1 MTLPVHV
8 IRSARRRRTI
18 SARLVGG
25 RLEVRVPAGL
35 DPAEE
40 QRLVEGMRRRMERR
54 SVRAGLEEDNVALRR
69 RADELDRRYFAG
81 KARAACVEYVP
92 NQEHRFGS
100 CSVATRRIRL
110 SHRLASVPGWVRD
123 YVLVHE
129 LAHLLEPGHSAA
141 FWRLVGRYPLTER
154 ARGYLMAL
162 GLEPAAPPE
171 TPPEGA
177 PPAGIPAAPGPLGA
191 PDTP

>member
-1 MTLPVHV
+1 M
-8 IRSARRRRTI
+8 
-18 SARLVGG
+18 
-25 RLEVRVPAGL
+25 RVPAGL

-54 SVRAGLEEDNVALRR
+54 TVRAGLEEDGVALRR

-81 KARAACVEYVP
+81 KARAASVEYVP

-100 CSVATRRIRL
+100 CSVATRRIRI
-110 SHRLASVPGWVRD
+110 SHRLAGVPGWVRD

-162 GLEPAAPPE
+162 GLEPAEPPE
-171 TPPEGA
+171 IALESAPAPE
-177 PPAGIPAAPGPLGA
+177 ILAAPAPLGS
-191 PDTP
+191 PPTR

>member
-8 IRSARRRRTI
+8 IRSAQRRRTV

-40 QRLVEGMRRRMERR
+40 QRLIEGMRQRMERR
-54 SVRAGLEEDNVALRR
+54 TVRADLEEDSVALRR

-81 KARAACVEYVP
+81 KARAASVEYVP

-162 GLEPAAPPE
+162 GLEPAEPPE
-171 TPPEGA
+171 IPREGA
-177 PPAGIPAAPGPLGA
+177 PAPGILAPPRSVGA
-191 PDTP
+191 PDAR